1 MGKPSGPSEATQKQE
16 QQITAGE
23 LALAQQ
29 QDTRAQQLYNLT
41 EPGLETAVS
50 HYQKLAT
57 GDPNTLFKEVAPGAE
72 QISQKFDKAKAN
84 LAENAP
90 RGGARDLA
98 MEEADISKAGAVG
111 GLVNQA
117 YSSSFP
123 ALANLAGK
131 GIGLSINEV
140 GNAIAAFG
148 GASNTAANLAQQQE
162 AGKASSMGFLSALGG
177 DAAQMFASV

>member
-1 MGKPSGPSEATQKQE
+1 MGKPDTSATQKKEE
-16 QQITAGE
+16 QLTEEQ
-23 LALAQQ
+23 LALARS
-29 QDTRAQQLYNLT
+29 QDARASKLFNVT
-41 EPGLETAVS
+41 EPGLETAVQ

-57 GDPNTLFKEVAPGAE
+57 GDPETMWKEVAPGAE
-72 QISQKFDKAKAN
+72 QITQKFDQAKKN
-84 LAENAP
+84 ISENAP

-111 GLVNQA
+111 NLVNQSYTSA
-117 YSSSFP
+117 FP

-148 GASNTAANLAQQQE
+148 GASNTLGNLAQQQE
-162 AGKASSMGFLSALGG
+162 AGKASSLGFLSAMGG
-177 DAAQMFASV
+177 DIAQFAAMA